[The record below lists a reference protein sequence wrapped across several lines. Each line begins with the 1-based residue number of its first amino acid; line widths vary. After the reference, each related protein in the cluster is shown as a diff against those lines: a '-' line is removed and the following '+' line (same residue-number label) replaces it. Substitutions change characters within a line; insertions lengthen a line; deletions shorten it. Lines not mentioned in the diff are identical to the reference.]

1 MEWINVFLLYLLPFA
16 LGMGAAALRR
26 RFSVPKAR
34 RRLTAAAVLILLLP
48 WLWFGVVII
57 RDWIQVTGQT
67 GDVFYFRNV
76 ELRFGE
82 KIEVALT
89 CTGCALLGFAA
100 WQFTAFLRGALRGKR
115 ARRALLLTLTGSL
128 TAFFITAGALLYQ

>member
-26 RFSVPKAR
+26 RISGPKAR

-89 CTGCALLGFAA
+89 FAA
-100 WQFTAFLRGALRGKR
+100 RCAGSGRGGRCC
-115 ARRALLLTLTGSL
+115 
-128 TAFFITAGALLYQ
+128 